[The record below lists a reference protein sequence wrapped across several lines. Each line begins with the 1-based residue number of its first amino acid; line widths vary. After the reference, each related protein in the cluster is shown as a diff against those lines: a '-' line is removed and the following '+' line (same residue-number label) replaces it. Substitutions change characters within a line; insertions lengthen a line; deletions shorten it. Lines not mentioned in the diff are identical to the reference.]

1 MTIEGD
7 IVHRLM
13 IVRQGVWAEISKASF
28 ISIPIVGTL
37 SGLLSM
43 RTAYS
48 TYKLIGARFDGA
60 NFPWFYTVL
69 QSPWYA
75 KQFWGQDDIAN
86 GLPYDLKTTVT
97 RARTQINYGMAA
109 IILWTIF
116 ALCVGAA
123 AAHFGSGT

>member
-1 MTIEGD
+1 MWT
-7 IVHRLM
+7 
-13 IVRQGVWAEISKASF
+13 EISKASF

-48 TYKLIGARFDGA
+48 TYKLIGARFGGA
-60 NFPWFYTVL
+60 NFPWFYTVF

-86 GLPYDLKTTVT
+86 GLPDDLKTTVT
-97 RARTQINYGMAA
+97 RARTQINYGMAV

-116 ALCVGAA
+116 ALCVGAT
-123 AAHFGSGT
+123 AAHFASGT

>member
-1 MTIEGD
+1 M
-7 IVHRLM
+7 
-13 IVRQGVWAEISKASF
+13 WAEISKASF

-37 SGLLSM
+37 SGLLCM

-60 NFPWFYTVL
+60 NFPWFYTAL

-86 GLPYDLKTTVT
+86 VLPDDLKTTVT
-97 RARTQINYGMAA
+97 RARNPD
-109 IILWTIF
+109 
-116 ALCVGAA
+116 
-123 AAHFGSGT
+123 